1 MVIKVFISSISGNK
15 EVSFIANIMMT
26 NDDDLNLNN

>member
-15 EVSFIANIMMT
+15 EVSFKEKIYNFMT
-26 NDDDLNLNN
+26 NEDDL